1 MFFPDFTNKS
11 AAESLKELKS
21 SENGLSKKEALLRQ
35 KKFGLN
41 QLPQKETYWWHILLR
56 QFKSSFIYLLFVAS
70 AIALYLGSYLDSLM
84 ILGFIL
90 INALLGFYQEFRS
103 EQTLKLL
110 KQFIK
115 RTVKVR
121 RAGQE
126 MIIESKELVPGDIVI
141 VEAGD
146 IIPADL
152 RFIAENDLMVD
163 ESVLTGESVPI
174 KKIASKLKSVEK
186 ELYKATNIGFSSTT
200 VVSGKGE
207 GVVIATGSKM
217 ELGKISKL
225 VSTTKRAS
233 SFEKNINKLSKFIL
247 QLIIITLVFVFLANI
262 FIKGPRVEVAEF
274 LLFSIAL
281 AVCVIPEALPVVTT
295 FSLSRGAM
303 RLAKHQVVIKRLSAI
318 EDLGSI
324 EILCTDKTGTLTK
337 NELKVAEVL
346 SPHPQE
352 AVFYASLA
360 SSFLA
365 EKTKQPNNAF
375 DLALFARLS
384 HLEKKKIKG
393 YEIINSLPFDPERKR
408 NSVLVKSK
416 EDKELIVRGAPE
428 VLLDFC
434 KNLNQREKKTFSAW
448 LTQEGRQGRR
458 VIAIAK
464 KEYSGPNQYNFKQEE
479 KGLSLLGL
487 ISFVDPIKPTTKSA
501 VNQAK
506 KLSVEI
512 KVLTGDNKEV
522 AGAVARQIG
531 LIDDPGHVISGE
543 EFDKLPDKKKRQAVK
558 EFSVFARV
566 SPSQKY
572 RIIQILQ
579 ETNEV
584 GFLGEGINDAPSLK
598 IANVS
603 LVVQEASD
611 IAREAADI
619 ILLRKN
625 LGVIIDGIKEGREVF
640 ANTFKYVKYT
650 ISSNLGNFYAIAIA
664 SLFIDFLPMLPL
676 QILLVNLLS
685 DFPMIA
691 VATDNVDEEELKKP
705 RNYNIKEIAL
715 QGSIFGIISSIF
727 DFIFFVIFFRLGAPI
742 LQTGW
747 FIESILSELVFI
759 FSIRTKKFF
768 LKGKRPSNM
777 LMGMIGLAFVATI
790 IIPFTFWGQK
800 IFKFISLSG
809 NQILIILAIVAAY
822 FVVNE
827 IIKNIYF
834 RNFNNK
840 GKA

>member
-84 ILGFIL
+84 ILGFVL

-186 ELYKATNIGFSSTT
+186 ELYKAANIGFSSTT

-262 FIKGPRVEVAEF
+262 FIKGPRVEVAEL

-303 RLAKHQVVIKRLSAI
+303 RMAKHQVVIKRLSAI

-393 YEIINSLPFDPERKR
+393 YEIINSLPFDPER
-408 NSVLVKSK
+408 
-416 EDKELIVRGAPE
+416 
-428 VLLDFC
+428 
-434 KNLNQREKKTFSAW
+434 
-448 LTQEGRQGRR
+448 
-458 VIAIAK
+458 
-464 KEYSGPNQYNFKQEE
+464 
-479 KGLSLLGL
+479 
-487 ISFVDPIKPTTKSA
+487 
-501 VNQAK
+501 
-506 KLSVEI
+506 
-512 KVLTGDNKEV
+512 
-522 AGAVARQIG
+522 
-531 LIDDPGHVISGE
+531 
-543 EFDKLPDKKKRQAVK
+543 
-558 EFSVFARV
+558 
-566 SPSQKY
+566 
-572 RIIQILQ
+572 
-579 ETNEV
+579 
-584 GFLGEGINDAPSLK
+584 
-598 IANVS
+598 
-603 LVVQEASD
+603 
-611 IAREAADI
+611 
-619 ILLRKN
+619 
-625 LGVIIDGIKEGREVF
+625 
-640 ANTFKYVKYT
+640 
-650 ISSNLGNFYAIAIA
+650 
-664 SLFIDFLPMLPL
+664 
-676 QILLVNLLS
+676 
-685 DFPMIA
+685 
-691 VATDNVDEEELKKP
+691 
-705 RNYNIKEIAL
+705 
-715 QGSIFGIISSIF
+715 
-727 DFIFFVIFFRLGAPI
+727 
-742 LQTGW
+742 
-747 FIESILSELVFI
+747 
-759 FSIRTKKFF
+759 
-768 LKGKRPSNM
+768 
-777 LMGMIGLAFVATI
+777 
-790 IIPFTFWGQK
+790 
-800 IFKFISLSG
+800 
-809 NQILIILAIVAAY
+809 
-822 FVVNE
+822 
-827 IIKNIYF
+827 
-834 RNFNNK
+834 
-840 GKA
+840 